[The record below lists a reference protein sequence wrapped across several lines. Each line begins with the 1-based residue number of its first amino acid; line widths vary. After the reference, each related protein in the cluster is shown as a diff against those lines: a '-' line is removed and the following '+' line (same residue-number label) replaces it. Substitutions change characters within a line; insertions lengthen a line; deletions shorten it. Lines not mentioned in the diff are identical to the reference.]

1 MARADGVSPAQLFYS
16 RRIKQFLPI
25 LPAQAENAEIDLC
38 ARDEAAKRTERNSN
52 KCTDPR
58 ERAKFKPGQR
68 VSVQDP
74 ISKKWSTTAI
84 VLEEREH
91 GNSYVLTTEGTD
103 RTFIRGQQLLKHHSV
118 PIHSQANK
126 VPKELPT
133 PYSPRVTR

>member
-1 MARADGVSPAQLFYS
+1 MESAQLSYFT
-16 RRIKQFLPI
+16 IGGKKQLLPI
-25 LPAQAENAEIDLC
+25 LPAQAENTEIDIR
-38 ARDEAAKRTERNSN
+38 AHDGAAKTAERNSN

-91 GNSYVLTTEGTD
+91 GNSYVLTTEGTEK
-103 RTFIRGQQLLKHHSV
+103 TFIRGQQLLKHHSV
-118 PIHSQANK
+118 PNHSQVNK
-126 VPKELPT
+126 VLNT
-133 PYSPRVTR
+133 PHQS